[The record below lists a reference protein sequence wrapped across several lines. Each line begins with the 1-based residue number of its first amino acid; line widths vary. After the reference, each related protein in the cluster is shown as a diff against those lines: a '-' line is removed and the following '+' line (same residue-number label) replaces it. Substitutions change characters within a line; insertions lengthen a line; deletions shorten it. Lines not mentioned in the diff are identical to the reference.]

1 MTITRLLKRLSAL
14 LLCVTFTQLA
24 FSQTKVI
31 TGTVLDDKG
40 LPVQG
45 ASVAANG
52 SRSGTTTGINGTF
65 KVTVSESTNSLTI
78 SSIAF
83 TSQTIDITGKTEI
96 SVSLVSSNTNLSDVV
111 VVGYG
116 TVRKKDLTGSVVS
129 VKAKDFNQGTITTP
143 DQLLQNKVAGLEIV
157 NNSGQP
163 GVAATVKIRGN
174 NSIRSG
180 DGPLYVIDGVALD
193 GRTAKPSLDL
203 GANGLPFGAT
213 PESNPLIYINPND
226 IAQIDVLKDASATA
240 IYGSRGANGII
251 IITTKKSSSGGTK
264 LEFGTNFGIA
274 AGYMKKYPLLS
285 ASQFRSE
292 SLKNNLK
299 QDSGYSVD
307 VLKEITQNTL
317 SQNYNLAV
325 SGGNESGKY
334 RASFLGSST
343 QGFLKKTSLDKYLG
357 NLGGQYKFLDKRL
370 SIDFDVIAGH
380 TTENMQL
387 LTNTAGAGGNLLAWA
402 LNWNPTVRLKNNDG
416 LWNNN
421 TSNTFGVPNPLAVI
435 DAYNDVADVDVFLA
449 NISAGLRITD
459 HLDYKFLFA
468 INHGTGTRKTSIDG
482 WVNGIQGVSGSGF
495 GAVSRAALTSQT
507 FTHTLNYHASLT
519 QSLKFEGVAGYEY
532 WKTDYSNSTTSAS
545 GFNTNLSQSSRTSVL
560 YSDFLINAQK
570 TYPISQSIDPTS
582 ELQSYFAR
590 VNFDLSGKYYLTA
603 TVRDDGS
610 NKFGVNNKY
619 GVFPS
624 VGAKWVVS
632 NEDFLKNSGSLSD
645 LSLRASWGITGNQEF
660 PSGASQAQISSSA
673 YNAAGQTNVFN
684 PDLKWEKTTMLDFG
698 LSYGFL
704 NGRISGMVDYYHKN
718 TTDLLFQSTAIQ
730 PAPSS
735 IYFINLPANLINSG
749 VEFSIGAGIIEQKD
763 FSWDLNFNM
772 AYDKNILRNFH
783 QALIPTG
790 RVDGNGVS
798 GGLAQAITNN
808 EPVDVYHLKP
818 FQGYDHSGNQV
829 VDSANKG
836 PLFAGDPNPHLIM
849 GFSTTLTYKKLSLS
863 INAGGSFAYKIY
875 NNTYNTITNVGQFSK
890 GLNVAEAGLKTG
902 ESIGDG
908 AQVSTRYLE
917 NGNYLK
923 LRNLTITYAFG
934 NLGSYIKN
942 FNAFVSCSN
951 LFVIT
956 KFTGFDPEVNIDKN
970 RNSYPSRSMEYLPYP
985 TPRVIS
991 FGFNLGL

>member
-1 MTITRLLKRLSAL
+1 
-14 LLCVTFTQLA
+14 
-24 FSQTKVI
+24 
-31 TGTVLDDKG
+31 
-40 LPVQG
+40 
-45 ASVAANG
+45 
-52 SRSGTTTGINGTF
+52 
-65 KVTVSESTNSLTI
+65 
-78 SSIAF
+78 
-83 TSQTIDITGKTEI
+83 
-96 SVSLVSSNTNLSDVV
+96 
-111 VVGYG
+111 
-116 TVRKKDLTGSVVS
+116 
-129 VKAKDFNQGTITTP
+129 
-143 DQLLQNKVAGLEIV
+143 
-157 NNSGQP
+157 
-163 GVAATVKIRGN
+163 
-174 NSIRSG
+174 
-180 DGPLYVIDGVALD
+180 
-193 GRTAKPSLDL
+193 
-203 GANGLPFGAT
+203 
-213 PESNPLIYINPND
+213 
-226 IAQIDVLKDASATA
+226 
-240 IYGSRGANGII
+240 
-251 IITTKKSSSGGTK
+251 
-264 LEFGTNFGIA
+264 
-274 AGYMKKYPLLS
+274 
-285 ASQFRSE
+285 
-292 SLKNNLK
+292 
-299 QDSGYSVD
+299 
-307 VLKEITQNTL
+307 
-317 SQNYNLAV
+317 
-325 SGGNESGKY
+325 
-334 RASFLGSST
+334 
-343 QGFLKKTSLDKYLG
+343 
-357 NLGGQYKFLDKRL
+357 
-370 SIDFDVIAGH
+370 
-380 TTENMQL
+380 
-387 LTNTAGAGGNLLAWA
+387 
-402 LNWNPTVRLKNNDG
+402 
-416 LWNNN
+416 
-421 TSNTFGVPNPLAVI
+421 
-435 DAYNDVADVDVFLA
+435 
-449 NISAGLRITD
+449 
-459 HLDYKFLFA
+459 
-468 INHGTGTRKTSIDG
+468 
-482 WVNGIQGVSGSGF
+482 
-495 GAVSRAALTSQT
+495 
-507 FTHTLNYHASLT
+507 
-519 QSLKFEGVAGYEY
+519 
-532 WKTDYSNSTTSAS
+532 
-545 GFNTNLSQSSRTSVL
+545 
-560 YSDFLINAQK
+560 
-570 TYPISQSIDPTS
+570 
-582 ELQSYFAR
+582 
-590 VNFDLSGKYYLTA
+590 LSGKYYLTA

-610 NKFGVNNKY
+610 NKFGVNDKY

-632 NEDFLKNSGSLSD
+632 NENFLKNSSSLSD

-749 VEFSIGAGIIEQKD
+749 VEFSIGAGIIAKKD
-763 FSWDLNFNM
+763 LSWDFNFNV
-772 AYDKNILRNFH
+772 AYDKNILRDFK

-790 RVDGNGVS
+790 QVNGNGVS

-818 FQGYDHSGNQV
+818 FQGYDHSGNQI

-836 PLFAGDPNPHLIM
+836 PIFAGDPNPHLIM

-923 LRNLTITYAFG
+923 LRNLTINYAFG

-970 RNSYPSRSMEYLPYP
+970 QNSYPSRSMEYLPYP